1 MKTETKRFAEQG
13 RVDSNC
19 PQKPVGNMMQKE
31 TVEKRPV
38 SGSKKRK
45 KIVLGRGLDALIPYI
60 EPIEDTPRE
69 YFQCRIELIRPNQY
83 QPRVVFSE
91 EELDELSLSIKEQGI
106 IQPLLVRKAKSGYE
120 LISGERRLRA
130 AKMVGLEHVPVV
142 VTKTTEVNMLVMA
155 IVENTQREDLNPLEE
170 SEAYHLL
177 MTKFDL
183 TQEQVAGCVG
193 KSRSS
198 VANLL
203 RLRKLPGQIRETVLD
218 GTLSMGHAIALM
230 SADTPAQQIEAWNVA
245 IEDGLSVRK
254 TEILI
259 KRLKSGKK
267 GQEKAGRNSEE
278 TFFSNLADNLSQR
291 LGAKVHI
298 KQHGQKKGKVEIEF
312 KSKGELD
319 RLVKFLT
326 REK

>member
-1 MKTETKRFAEQG
+1 
-13 RVDSNC
+13 
-19 PQKPVGNMMQKE
+19 MQKQII
-31 TVEKRPV
+31 EKRPV

-45 KIVLGRGLDALIPYI
+45 KIVLGKGLDALIPYI
-60 EPIEDTPRE
+60 EPLEDEPRE
-69 YFQCRIELIRPNQY
+69 YFQCRIELIRPNRY

-91 EELDELSLSIKEQGI
+91 EELDELSLSIREQGI
-106 IQPLLVRKAKSGYE
+106 IQPLLIRKANNGYE

-130 AKMVGLEHVPVV
+130 AKMAGLEEVPVV
-142 VTKTTEVNMLVMA
+142 VTNTTDVNMLVMA

-177 MTKFDL
+177 MTKFNL

-203 RLRKLPGQIRETVLD
+203 RLRRLPEQIRETMLD
-218 GTLSMGHAIALM
+218 GTLSTGHAIALLG
-230 SADTPAQQIEAWNVA
+230 ADTPAQQIKAWKMA
-245 IEDGLSVRK
+245 IEEGLSVRK
-254 TEILI
+254 TELLV

-267 GQEKAGRNSEE
+267 KPEKPGTKSGE
-278 TFFSNLADNLSQR
+278 TFFSNLADDLSRR
-291 LGAKVHI
+291 LGARVQI

-312 KSKGELD
+312 QNKDELD
-319 RLVKFLT
+319 RLMKFLIG
-326 REK
+326 EK

>member
-1 MKTETKRFAEQG
+1 
-13 RVDSNC
+13 
-19 PQKPVGNMMQKE
+19 MMQKE

-45 KIVLGRGLDALIPYI
+45 KIVLGRGLDSLIPYV
-60 EPIEDTPRE
+60 EPIEETPRE
-69 YFQCRIELIRPNQY
+69 YFQCRIEQIRPNQY
-83 QPRVVFSE
+83 QPRVVFSD
-91 EELDELSLSIKEQGI
+91 EELDELCVSIKKQGI

-130 AKMVGLEHVPVV
+130 AKMAGLEHVPVV
-142 VTKTTEVNMLVMA
+142 VTKTTDVNMLVMA

-198 VANLL
+198 IANLL
-203 RLRKLPGQIRETVLD
+203 RMRKLPEQIKETILD
-218 GTLSMGHAIALM
+218 GTLSMGHAIVLLG
-230 SADTPAQQIEAWNVA
+230 ADTPAQQMEAWNIAV
-245 IEDGLSVRK
+245 EEGLSVRK
-254 TEILI
+254 TEMLI
-259 KRLKSGKK
+259 KRLKTEKKGKK
-267 GQEKAGRNSEE
+267 KGRNSEE
-278 TFFSNLADNLSQR
+278 AYFSNLADNLSRR
-291 LGAKVHI
+291 LGATVHI

-312 KSKGELD
+312 QSKGELD
-319 RLVKFLT
+319 RLIKFLT